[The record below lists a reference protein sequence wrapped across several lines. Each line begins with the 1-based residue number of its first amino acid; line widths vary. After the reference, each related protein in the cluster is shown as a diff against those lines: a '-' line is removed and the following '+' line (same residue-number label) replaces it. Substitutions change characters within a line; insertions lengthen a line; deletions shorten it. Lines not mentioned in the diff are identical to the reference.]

1 MGIAAEQQ
9 PTIFAHKRILPAAFV
24 FLTTDVLLIGLSGNP
39 SGKQQRV
46 GCFFRWVGNRGW
58 SPREPFPIRSFP
70 GPGLPENG
78 FTDLMPIF
86 PISDANVCN
95 PSRKR
100 LQPRS
105 QTFAS
110 KTPKNA
116 LSGPPRQKCQDDT
129 IRKPSSACR
138 AVAIT

>member
-9 PTIFAHKRILPAAFV
+9 PTIFANKRILPAAFV
-24 FLTTDVLLIGLSGNP
+24 FLTTDVHLIGLSGNP
-39 SGKQQRV
+39 SGKQQCV
-46 GCFFRWVGNRGW
+46 GSFFRWVGNSGW

-100 LQPRS
+100 LQPPS
-105 QTFAS
+105 QTFA
-110 KTPKNA
+110 TPLANVCIQNPKKCP
-116 LSGPPRQKCQDDT
+116 LWSTPTKVSG
-129 IRKPSSACR
+129 
-138 AVAIT
+138 